1 MLASSAPVLAQTGC
15 PQDLGAGIALETET
29 GDLRLEMRPGKA
41 GIVLERRRDS
51 RPDTPPMA
59 AEWVRETYLGIIVG
73 TRLGTPA
80 LRFNYDSDVAQL
92 ATLPDTGSWT
102 SDTVLE
108 VLHGDGRKDLLAKGS
123 HTVRFLAWVD
133 WQISGCDYR
142 VWHLEHR
149 RVMTPT
155 QPDAPTDDLTYH
167 QWYSPDLGIALE
179 ITEPGRDGFPGPQ
192 QGLNRISALP

>member
-1 MLASSAPVLAQTGC
+1 MPGKAALFAQCLSAILASSAPVLAQTGC

-29 GDLRLEMRPGKA
+29 GDLRLEMR
-41 GIVLERRRDS
+41 
-51 RPDTPPMA
+51 
-59 AEWVRETYLGIIVG
+59 LGIIAG

-80 LRFNYDSDVAQL
+80 VRFTYDLDVAQL

-102 SDTVLE
+102 SDTMLE

-123 HTVRFLAWVD
+123 HTVRFLGWVD

-179 ITEPGRDGFPGPQ
+179 ITEPGRDGSPGPQ
-192 QGLNRISALP
+192 PGLNRISALP